1 MYQVCWIWYLWPCGS
16 NPFFLP
22 PQRTWYTPE
31 GLSRCNPAK
40 NWWQRFAVV
49 CSLSQR
55 LWQRSCPITCWSNG
69 FLDQQV
75 CWELEGTVSSLSG
88 IDIGNRLDVQKQELV
103 NLTYQI
109 LRKHNGVIFHI
120 PRSFI
125 RLPCPCLT
133 FTRGRWTTEPGLAWD
148 CSRWLQGTSRFKWK
162 RIYAWSCCNSWW
174 GHYVYMYLIHMKS
187 TYITK
192 KKACIACHK
201 SIKNLAAKPSAGITS
216 RVQLGPWWFWQPLRA
231 GILCWSTWWIPTR
244 SRCASPDCLLPS
256 RFWTTAG
263 PFGGTMTGG
272 NIYRSN
278 PIESPVVWQFQTFNI
293 FPIFL
298 YVICLWMGWFSDETF
313 QGITLY
319 EIKRCSGNWISFTQ
333 ILRTYVE

>member
-88 IDIGNRLDVQKQELV
+88 ILVTGLMYRNKNWLISLTKSYENIVVWYSISQEASSGYLAPVLLSPEADGLQNLDLHGIVQGGFK
-103 NLTYQI
+103 
-109 LRKHNGVIFHI
+109 
-120 PRSFI
+120 
-125 RLPCPCLT
+125 
-133 FTRGRWTTEPGLAWD
+133 EPLD
-148 CSRWLQGTSRFKWK
+148 SSEKEFMP
-162 RIYAWSCCNSWW
+162 WW

-192 KKACIACHK
+192 KKACIAFHEKPC
-201 SIKNLAAKPSAGITS
+201 SQTVCRNYLQSATGTMVILAAS
-216 RVQLGPWWFWQPLRA
+216 
-231 GILCWSTWWIPTR
+231 
-244 SRCASPDCLLPS
+244 
-256 RFWTTAG
+256 
-263 PFGGTMTGG
+263 
-272 NIYRSN
+272 
-278 PIESPVVWQFQTFNI
+278 
-293 FPIFL
+293 
-298 YVICLWMGWFSDETF
+298 
-313 QGITLY
+313 
-319 EIKRCSGNWISFTQ
+319 
-333 ILRTYVE
+333 

>member
-1 MYQVCWIWYLWPCGS
+1 MVFVTMWVQSFFSYHRKEHGTPLRVCPAVTLLRTGGKDLRLSAAYPKDYGREVARLHVEAMASWINKFVGNWREPFHLYLGLILVTGLMYR
-16 NPFFLP
+16 N
-22 PQRTWYTPE
+22 
-31 GLSRCNPAK
+31 K
-40 NWWQRFAVV
+40 NWLISLTKSYENIMVWYSISQEASSGYLAPVLLSPEADGLQNLDLHGIVQGGFKEPLDSSEKEFMPDLVV
-49 CSLSQR
+49 IHGEVTMYIC
-55 LWQRSCPITCWSNG
+55 IWSTWNQ
-69 FLDQQV
+69 L
-75 CWELEGTVSSLSG
+75 
-88 IDIGNRLDVQKQELV
+88 
-103 NLTYQI
+103 I
-109 LRKHNGVIFHI
+109 L
-120 PRSFI
+120 P
-125 RLPCPCLT
+125 
-133 FTRGRWTTEPGLAWD
+133 
-148 CSRWLQGTSRFKWK
+148 
-162 RIYAWSCCNSWW
+162 
-174 GHYVYMYLIHMKS
+174 
-187 TYITK
+187 K

-231 GILCWSTWWIPTR
+231 GILCWSTWWTPTR

-298 YVICLWMGWFSDETF
+298 YVICPWMGWFSDETF

-319 EIKRCSGNWISFTQ
+319 EIKRCNGNWISFTQ